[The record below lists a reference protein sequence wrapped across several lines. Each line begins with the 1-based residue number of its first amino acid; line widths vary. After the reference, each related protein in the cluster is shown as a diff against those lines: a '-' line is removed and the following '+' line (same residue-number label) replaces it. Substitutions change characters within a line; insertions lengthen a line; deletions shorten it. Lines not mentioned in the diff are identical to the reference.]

1 MTDTK
6 DSVTIE
12 FWHRGS
18 DGAYRRSVADSTPT
32 IESAQGWDAEVR
44 AVGETMLDQ
53 SFEGIALVLDD
64 DDPTSNN
71 VLDVLRV
78 RWQVPA
84 TPAPELVVE

>member
-44 AVGETMLDQ
+44 AVGETMLD
-53 SFEGIALVLDD
+53 D